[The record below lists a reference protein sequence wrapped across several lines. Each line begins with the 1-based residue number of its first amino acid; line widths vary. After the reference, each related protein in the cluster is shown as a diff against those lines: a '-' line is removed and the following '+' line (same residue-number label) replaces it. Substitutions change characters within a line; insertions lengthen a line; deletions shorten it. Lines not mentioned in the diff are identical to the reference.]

1 MIRNTTEFA
10 NELVHF
16 FNEHY
21 FSNEAIVGMWN
32 TYLSDCGKTSRK
44 IYSMEELDE
53 VLADKKPSEIL
64 AMIDNSSFRTYDRF
78 FSIWGKSWMIQSF
91 NDPDDYTSPY
101 NQSEIVD
108 WLLSGNKAPMI
119 CDTYLR
125 EQLYKFL
132 FDLGYAGSAL
142 Q

>member
-1 MIRNTTEFA
+1 
-10 NELVHF
+10 
-16 FNEHY
+16 
-21 FSNEAIVGMWN
+21 
-32 TYLSDCGKTSRK
+32 
-44 IYSMEELDE
+44 MEKLDA
-53 VLADKKPSEIL
+53 VLGNKKPSEIL
-64 AMIDNSSFRTYDRF
+64 AMVDSGSFRTSDSF
-78 FSIWGKSWMIQSF
+78 FSIWGKSWSLSSF
-91 NDPDDYTSPY
+91 NDPDDYNSPY

-108 WLLSGNKAPMI
+108 WLLSGNKVPMI